1 MQIQQLYRINQVC
14 EITGIRPSTIYKL
27 IREGKFPPPLKIN
40 TTSAWTSSSIGQ
52 WMDSLNNM
60 EQI

>member
-1 MQIQQLYRINQVC
+1 MQTQQLYRINQVC

-40 TTSAWTSSSIGQ
+40 STSSWTRQSINEWIESLAKGQ
-52 WMDSLNNM
+52 
-60 EQI
+60 